1 MEVKRMSIGQMIK
14 LYRKEKGFTQNELA
28 ELIGV
33 SSQAVSKWET
43 DAGMPDISQIVPL
56 ARALEVSADKLLGL
70 VDSDT
75 DEELVRLR
83 KDIGYHNISFEE
95 GEATRIYNLAEPY
108 FSAHPTNSE
117 VAFICLE
124 SLTDLMASG
133 SVDKTD
139 AQLVSECERYA
150 NCVFRYETDADQ
162 ICKTYYV
169 ISRAYRLLGE
179 EEKATKTLE
188 KLPRVF
194 GDKTYW
200 EAEFAFADKNM
211 MLALQKCKESFAEK
225 ARFVSRCIRLARMI
239 SETQDGNNGLSYQV
253 ALNEYMLN
261 IINAFLSGGDY
272 MPFRQ
277 TYQKISLLCQMVSQY
292 TELGNAN
299 RALDCAKQLVK
310 ARDDFYKC
318 HKDPSNKHC
327 LLFIEGDRDG
337 EWHLTP
343 EIIDESVSYAMDKL
357 KTFPQFEKD
366 LKLI

>member
-1 MEVKRMSIGQMIK
+1 MSIGQMIK

-108 FSAHPTNSE
+108 FSANPTNSE

-139 AQLVSECERYA
+139 A
-150 NCVFRYETDADQ
+150 
-162 ICKTYYV
+162 
-169 ISRAYRLLGE
+169 
-179 EEKATKTLE
+179 
-188 KLPRVF
+188 
-194 GDKTYW
+194 
-200 EAEFAFADKNM
+200 
-211 MLALQKCKESFAEK
+211 
-225 ARFVSRCIRLARMI
+225 
-239 SETQDGNNGLSYQV
+239 
-253 ALNEYMLN
+253 
-261 IINAFLSGGDY
+261 
-272 MPFRQ
+272 
-277 TYQKISLLCQMVSQY
+277 
-292 TELGNAN
+292 
-299 RALDCAKQLVK
+299 
-310 ARDDFYKC
+310 
-318 HKDPSNKHC
+318 
-327 LLFIEGDRDG
+327 
-337 EWHLTP
+337 
-343 EIIDESVSYAMDKL
+343 
-357 KTFPQFEKD
+357 
-366 LKLI
+366 